1 MAKNND
7 DFFDVKKDWSKIKD
21 SLLDGYLP
29 EYFSKVLWTNKAI
42 VYVDCFSGM
51 GKFKSG
57 EDGSPRMALKRGLE
71 SITKS
76 RSQNKNIEFYFIEK
90 KYATELEKNISDIK
104 NTLNVT
110 ILNGKY
116 EEKIDTIL
124 NNAVGKNVF
133 LYIDPYGV
141 KTLDFSFFKKLA
153 QIKCVEFLL
162 NLNSFGFLR
171 AGFSALNISE
181 FEFLFNDDELI
192 SVEPIYSF
200 EKGEDLALRLDAVA
214 GGNYWR
220 NIVLRCKN
228 KEITTKDAEKE
239 FTQKY
244 IDLLKQYFKY
254 VLNMPIKLKPTSQP
268 KYRMIYVSNHQ
279 DGCYLMAENISRQ
292 KDKLFVDIQGK
303 GQLSLF
309 DETIENEYINT
320 TEIKEKILQF
330 LNQDYYIT
338 SFIADFFNYHG
349 MICKV
354 TDLRNALKE
363 LEEQKKIIVTRI
375 PSVTLKTKKPTTFW
389 DEKDGQAVK
398 ISKVI

>member
-7 DFFDVKKDWSKIKD
+7 DFFDVKKNWSKIKD

-90 KYATELEKNISDIK
+90 KHATELERNISDLK
-104 NTLNVT
+104 NNVT
-110 ILNGKY
+110 VLNGKY
-116 EEKIDTIL
+116 EEKIGSIL
-124 NNAVGKNVF
+124 NSVTEKNVF

-153 QIKCVEFLL
+153 QIKSVEFLL

-181 FEFLFNDDELI
+181 FEFLFDDEELI
-192 SVEPIYSF
+192 SIEPIYSF
-200 EKGEDLALRLDAVA
+200 EKDEDLALRLDAVA

-220 NIVLRCKN
+220 DIVLRCKN

-244 IDLLKQYFKY
+244 IDLLKQNFKY

-268 KYRMIYVSNHQ
+268 KYRMIHVSNHR

-292 KDKLFVDIQGK
+292 KDKLFIDIQGK
-303 GQLSLF
+303 GQPSLF
-309 DETIENEYINT
+309 GETIENEYINT
-320 TEIKEKILQF
+320 SEIKEKILQF
-330 LNQDYYIT
+330 LNKDFYIT
-338 SFIADFFNYHG
+338 NFIADFFNCHG
-349 MICKV
+349 MLCKV
-354 TDLRNALKE
+354 SDLKNALKE

-375 PSVTLKTKKPTTFW
+375 PSVSSKTKKPTTFW
-389 DEKDGQAVK
+389 DEKNGQSVK